1 MRRLLFILIL
11 ACLPL
16 QSIWAA
22 AASYCGHETAPAAAH
37 FGHHQHLVH
46 DGHAAAAS
54 GGCAHGH
61 DGTSVRTGGV
71 DMDCH
76 VCHGVGSALHAEP
89 AATALRLG
97 AMRPAPFVLPLLRAP
112 APARP
117 ERPNWP
123 RFA

>member
-1 MRRLLFILIL
+1 MRALSMRRLLFILIL

-37 FGHHQHLVH
+37 FGHHQHL
-46 DGHAAAAS
+46 GHGACTAS
-54 GGCAHGH
+54 GGH

-76 VCHGVGSALHAEP
+76 VCHGVGSALYAEP

-123 RFA
+123 GLA